1 MLMLMKR
8 LRITRGGQISV
19 PAELRHR
26 WGGSVVTLEDRG
38 DHAVIRPAP
47 DDPITAARGALK
59 HLAGGATSD
68 DMRREARAEDAELD
82 ERRRGEA

>member
-1 MLMLMKR
+1 MTMKR
-8 LRITRGGQISV
+8 IKISRGGQISV

-26 WGGSVVTLEDRG
+26 WGGSTVTLEDRG

-59 HLAGGATSD
+59 HLASGRTSEQ
-68 DMRREARAEDAELD
+68 MRRDAREEEAEIED
-82 ERRRGEA
+82 RRWG

>member
-1 MLMLMKR
+1 MFMKR

-26 WGGSVVTLEDRG
+26 WGGSIVTLEDRG

-59 HLAGGATSD
+59 HLAGGTTSEEL
-68 DMRREARAEDAELD
+68 RREARAEEAER
-82 ERRRGEA
+82 EARRRGAA

>member
-1 MLMLMKR
+1 MFMKR
-8 LRITRGGQISV
+8 LRITRGGQISM

-26 WGGSVVTLEDRG
+26 WGAAVVTLEDRG

-59 HLAGGATSD
+59 QFARGTTSAEL
-68 DMRREARAEDAELD
+68 RREARLEDAEIED
-82 ERRRGEA
+82 RRQGEV

>member
-1 MLMLMKR
+1 MLMKR

-26 WGGSVVTLEDRG
+26 WGGSIVTLEDRG
-38 DHAVIRPAP
+38 DHAVLRPAP

-59 HLAGGATSD
+59 HLALGATSTE
-68 DMRREARAEDAELD
+68 MREEARVEDAEI
-82 ERRRGEA
+82 EARRWGEA

>member
-1 MLMLMKR
+1 MRMKR

-26 WGGSVVTLEDRG
+26 WGASVVTIEDHG

-59 HLAGGATSD
+59 HLAQGASSD
-68 DMRREARAEDAELD
+68 DMRRAARAEEAEI
-82 ERRRGEA
+82 EARRWGEA

>member
-1 MLMLMKR
+1 MNMKR

-26 WGGSVVTLEDRG
+26 WGGSIVTLEDRG

-47 DDPITAARGALK
+47 DDPITAARGSLK
-59 HLAGGATSD
+59 HLADGATSEE
-68 DMRREARAEDAELD
+68 MRREARAEDAE
-82 ERRRGEA
+82 GEARRWGEV

>member
-1 MLMLMKR
+1 MFMKR

-38 DHAVIRPAP
+38 DHAVLRPAP
-47 DDPITAARGALK
+47 DDPITAARGSLK
-59 HLAGGATSD
+59 HLAGGRTSEAI
-68 DMRREARAEDAELD
+68 RQVARAEDAEID
-82 ERRRGEA
+82 ARRWGDA

>member
-1 MLMLMKR
+1 MSMKR

-38 DHAVIRPAP
+38 DHAVLRPAP

-59 HLAGGATSD
+59 HLAHGATTQ
-68 DMRREARAEDAELD
+68 DMRDEARMEDAEI
-82 ERRRGEA
+82 EARRWGEA

>member
-1 MLMLMKR
+1 MIMIMKR

-26 WGGSVVTLEDRG
+26 WGGSIVTLEDRG

-47 DDPITAARGALK
+47 DDPITTARGALK
-59 HLAGGATSD
+59 QFAQGTTSEEL
-68 DMRREARAEDAELD
+68 RREARAEDAAIEA
-82 ERRRGEA
+82 RRQSEV